1 MRPWPARNATENV
14 NGADPHSRS
23 VLRTI
28 AYQIGKSLDETDNP
42 ASQNVSLELCIRGFA
57 VFQNSFDAVRVLRS
71 IFHLATSTSTLPA
84 LVNLRNLARQAVLSI
99 AAINAP
105 LFMTVLSFDAVQADA
120 DSEERAKTMKLI
132 AFMVRK
138 VCVLPIC
145 ASEAEGVLSLGSR
158 LTETDCPVC

>member
-1 MRPWPARNATENV
+1 M
-14 NGADPHSRS
+14 
-23 VLRTI
+23 
-28 AYQIGKSLDETDNP
+28 
-42 ASQNVSLELCIRGFA
+42 
-57 VFQNSFDAVRVLRS
+57 RVLRS

-84 LVNLRNLARQAVLSI
+84 LVNLRNLARQVVLSI

-138 VCVLPIC
+138 VSML
-145 ASEAEGVLSLGSR
+145 
-158 LTETDCPVC
+158 PVCAQVMPNES